1 MIYVCGGALQGV
13 VVQDDGVEVGQ
24 LAVAGGDGGHL
35 VAREVQTHQGQ
46 HRQLYTHGT
55 HTLQTCYTHPW
66 YTHITVVIH
75 TFFNISYTWY
85 TDIAKMLYTHTR
97 YDYCTL

>member
-1 MIYVCGGALQGV
+1 MCVIYVCGGALQGV

-55 HTLQTCYTHPW
+55 QTLQKCYTHI
-66 YTHITVVIH
+66 HITII
-75 TFFNISYTWY
+75 TLYSYIGLICVMY
-85 TDIAKMLYTHTR
+85 FLFKKYI
-97 YDYCTL
+97 

>member
-1 MIYVCGGALQGV
+1 MHTIQLCGGSVCVVFYVCGRTLQGV

-55 HTLQTCYTHPW
+55 HTHTHTLETCCT
-66 YTHITVVIH
+66 H
-75 TFFNISYTWY
+75 TFYTC
-85 TDIAKMLYTHTR
+85 M
-97 YDYCTL
+97 